1 MLNDLFT
8 DPAILKVLYNASD
21 QLLWLQ
27 RDFGVFMVNL
37 FDIQMALNLLDQKTT
52 SFADVLMEKMHEYIN
67 MRYRR
72 ADWRTRPL
80 TPEMLLFA
88 RQTTHSNLHITAMI
102 VEQLRNQSGK
112 HINRVCFFESN
123 SE

>member
-52 SFADVLMEKMHEYIN
+52 SFADVLLDKLNE
-67 MRYRR
+67 
-72 ADWRTRPL
+72 
-80 TPEMLLFA
+80 
-88 RQTTHSNLHITAMI
+88 
-102 VEQLRNQSGK
+102 
-112 HINRVCFFESN
+112 
-123 SE
+123 